1 MNKPEDYDTRANLM
15 WTATLALNG
24 LIGAGVPQD
33 WATHMIGHE
42 LTALHGIDHAR
53 TLALVLPALLQVRR
67 EEKRAKLLQY
77 AERVWDIRDGSENAR
92 IDQAIE
98 RTRAL
103 FESLDVPTRLS
114 AYQLDAAAI
123 DPLVAQL
130 EKHGMVKLG
139 EKQDISLD
147 VSRRILETAL

>member
-1 MNKPEDYDTRANLM
+1 M
-15 WTATLALNG
+15 
-24 LIGAGVPQD
+24 
-33 WATHMIGHE
+33 
-42 LTALHGIDHAR
+42 
-53 TLALVLPALLQVRR
+53 
-67 EEKRAKLLQY
+67 
-77 AERVWDIRDGSENAR
+77 
-92 IDQAIE
+92 
-98 RTRAL
+98 
-103 FESLDVPTRLS
+103 PTRLS